1 MIGNLGLTALTAL
14 GAPFPLPQVV
24 TAAVLFLLSWQ
35 LRPVV
40 FSAFGPLLGLT
51 LMAVV
56 VVGGS
61 WPMRRP
67 RIGGRAPHRW
77 VLGHVNL
84 QLGPRA
90 GRRLGGRVGFGR
102 PCRVGG
108 LAWVIPAATTSS
120 AATGIA
126 ATGVAA
132 DSSANEDSL
141 NDPGR
146 SRSEACAAAAVT
158 ASEPSHRPPR
168 QVQPAGRSK
177 FTSGTR
183 RRVTA
188 PGPAAPG
195 AGPVVARTSGPP
207 RAPDLV
213 GVGASGTRGT
223 AGTSV
228 VAEPVGPKSNLEV
241 MRSLLS

>member
-40 FSAFGPLLGLT
+40 FSTFGPLLGLT
-51 LMAVV
+51 LMAAV

-84 QLGPRA
+84 QLSPRT
-90 GRRLGGRVGFGR
+90 GRRLGGRVGFAR
-102 PCRVGG
+102 PRRVGG
-108 LAWVIPAATTSS
+108 LAWVIPV
-120 AATGIA
+120 AATGSTVEPGVEGHNRPGLGPRA
-126 ATGVAA
+126 AVPATG
-132 DSSANEDSL
+132 
-141 NDPGR
+141 P
-146 SRSEACAAAAVT
+146 
-158 ASEPSHRPPR
+158 EPSHRPPR
-168 QVQPAGRSK
+168 QVQPAIRSR
-177 FTSGTR
+177 FPLRIHRNVPVSD
-183 RRVTA
+183 
-188 PGPAAPG
+188 PAAREVR
-195 AGPVVARTSGPP
+195 VVETRTSGAT
-207 RAPDLV
+207 RSPDLV
-213 GVGASGTRGT
+213 GVGASG
-223 AGTSV
+223 
-228 VAEPVGPKSNLEV
+228 VAAVGGGPPGPKSNLEV